1 MTCCRCNRTGSCK
14 NCSCSKRK
22 LKCTNCLLDKC
33 TNIEQNTDQEEP
45 SDTASSD
52 QTSELE
58 VSTESGTRN
67 DTHRCQRT
75 LPDPLPVSDPSFSW
89 GSSDSSTFTAQINEA
104 YDEVVGCALED
115 EPLFSSFRIKWKTLC
130 RRSSKAIPIFCN
142 LLRFGE
148 YCSSSATEGQSPP
161 KLP

>member
-22 LKCTNCLLDKC
+22 LKCTNCLPGRLDKC

-45 SDTASSD
+45 SSQNTASSD

-89 GSSDSSTFTAQINEA
+89 GSSDSSTFTAQIHEA
-104 YDEVVGCALED
+104 YDEVVHFVHWKMN
-115 EPLFSSFRIKWKTLC
+115 LFLVPFGSNGKRFVAELARLYRSFATC
-130 RRSSKAIPIFCN
+130 SA
-142 LLRFGE
+142 FGE
-148 YCSSSATEGQSPP
+148 YCT
-161 KLP
+161 